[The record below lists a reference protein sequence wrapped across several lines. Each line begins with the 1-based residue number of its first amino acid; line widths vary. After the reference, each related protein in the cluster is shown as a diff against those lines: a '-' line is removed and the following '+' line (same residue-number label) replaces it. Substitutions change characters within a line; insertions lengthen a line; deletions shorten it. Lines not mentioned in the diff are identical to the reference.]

1 MGTALGKLQ
10 YITDENGQKTA
21 VILSLEAYYDLLED
35 LSDLAAV
42 AERRDE
48 PTIPLSVLVD
58 SLKADGLLLY
68 RVEDLGGC
76 RPLARLLDS
85 SARFSILYSKEG
97 AMQSTY
103 RVRAD
108 ELTEDFVQALKVAY
122 KDKEIEIV
130 VSDVVDDTDYLLST
144 EANRERLLRAIK
156 DIEAGENL
164 ASFSLDNL
172 LRA

>member
-1 MGTALGKLQ
+1 
-10 YITDENGQKTA
+10 
-21 VILSLEAYYDLLED
+21 
-35 LSDLAAV
+35 
-42 AERRDE
+42 
-48 PTIPLSVLVD
+48 
-58 SLKADGLLLY
+58 
-68 RVEDLGGC
+68 
-76 RPLARLLDS
+76 
-85 SARFSILYSKEG
+85 
-97 AMQSTY
+97 MQSTY